1 MSKNKDKKII
11 ETEVTYKNE
20 QQVNLGNVSDFT
32 DNTIVSTDI
41 YAPALSVTTTKISI
55 DENGNKIEE
64 SNTVEVEEFNKT
76 YSTRDYTSATLTL
89 DNLRNIYK
97 TSGNSVSAAYKS
109 ITDFI
114 IENKDNPEVLNH
126 EISNLLSEANGRYD
140 SGKHHSV
147 VGAKPADTLE
157 KLLTTD
163 NEVEGLVCTTIHEFV
178 MQTLNDCGMKA
189 VLVCGGTDG
198 GNHAT
203 LLYQK
208 PDGNFV
214 WNNYGNSINI
224 SASNIKDA
232 VSLVYKKS
240 GQLDSCG
247 YYTIINGKA
256 SYQEFALDKDA
267 TFGDKMDKRNYNDST
282 PFSDNTIA
290 QNSSIKGRVEV
301 SNLGNIKA
309 GVDTVLAKQ
318 SDDKSSTLNVSAEYR
333 TNNNSELFDNS
344 KSIGISTN
352 YTINKGNDEHSTFKN
367 ISGIVSY
374 TNGTNETAIYNND
387 AVKNMA
393 NDIYND
399 VKASGHVVTERE
411 ISEQLSN
418 FSEPAYNYD
427 KGYLSTFVKGSYGQQ
442 NTIYNTPSTSI
453 KSASQITLMGGAT
466 YNTKASSVFGDARL
480 LGETGLK
487 MENKT
492 GAFTFENTINGGV
505 AADLRLTSG
514 EQKPA
519 LSPTVKLNV
528 GSSVEYSPNSNLALQ
543 AEGSAYNV
551 VSKPSKETGLNVGVK
566 AFYKPNNSNISFFG
580 GASTDVEKQKL
591 TLGGFN
597 QLTENNVKFNTVF
610 GAQINNNTTISVGY
624 TKTNDKLNITKNN
637 NMFHVGF
644 KTNL

>member
-20 QQVNLGNVSDFT
+20 QQVNLGNVFDFT
-32 DNTIVSTDI
+32 DNMIVSTDI
-41 YAPALSVTTTKISI
+41 YAPAHSVTTTKISI

-208 PDGNFV
+208 SDGNFV

-333 TNNNSELFDNS
+333 TNNNSE
-344 KSIGISTN
+344 
-352 YTINKGNDEHSTFKN
+352 
-367 ISGIVSY
+367 
-374 TNGTNETAIYNND
+374 
-387 AVKNMA
+387 
-393 NDIYND
+393 
-399 VKASGHVVTERE
+399 
-411 ISEQLSN
+411 
-418 FSEPAYNYD
+418 
-427 KGYLSTFVKGSYGQQ
+427 
-442 NTIYNTPSTSI
+442 
-453 KSASQITLMGGAT
+453 
-466 YNTKASSVFGDARL
+466 
-480 LGETGLK
+480 
-487 MENKT
+487 
-492 GAFTFENTINGGV
+492 
-505 AADLRLTSG
+505 
-514 EQKPA
+514 
-519 LSPTVKLNV
+519 
-528 GSSVEYSPNSNLALQ
+528 
-543 AEGSAYNV
+543 
-551 VSKPSKETGLNVGVK
+551 
-566 AFYKPNNSNISFFG
+566 
-580 GASTDVEKQKL
+580 
-591 TLGGFN
+591 
-597 QLTENNVKFNTVF
+597 
-610 GAQINNNTTISVGY
+610 
-624 TKTNDKLNITKNN
+624 
-637 NMFHVGF
+637 
-644 KTNL
+644 